1 MSYTNSAPSKSSKP
15 DGSKSGL
22 LLAFLCSSLTIG
34 SAIGLAIAT
43 TTHLPAQSQTSAK
56 PIPMPMPMPM
66 IISLPKS
73 IEKKLIEQVVRDTKI
88 PETNLRVAEI
98 KAQDFGGCL
107 DIYEQ
112 PSQPCTANVV
122 RGWKAIIISS
132 NQTFIYH
139 LSTDASQIRHN
150 KSASGTRPPVRV
162 TFSLFR
168 PIPAIDYSQVVFQS
182 SSAGNSTKSSSRI
195 VLTKDGK
202 VTLHRSPLL
211 KIKPVLL
218 KTLSPAQ
225 VNAFQKELE
234 TQLFPNFNGVV
245 YLTNALQN
253 SDVITTYQGL
263 NSFVQFIDLEKK
275 NLPRSLQRVINRWES
290 LIVPGGPIAQDD
302 MNPKVLTLQQ
312 LLKAKK
318 WKEADQE
325 TRKLLQIPTEVTNSF
340 IQAIDR
346 VWLKESNNRFGLSVQ
361 SKIWRESIAKY
372 PKDSQK
378 ATDAFRDRVGWK
390 ISQPRSGDSYDFI
403 SSDWRN
409 ESELNYSDK
418 APIGHLPWAGV
429 SDAEIAKLMSG
440 VAEGCGS
447 CTTDAMQL
455 RNERFYG
462 YLPQLFDRVKAA
474 IGVS

>member
-1 MSYTNSAPSKSSKP
+1 MSYTNSAPSNTSKP
-15 DGSKSGL
+15 AGSKSGL

-34 SAIGLAIAT
+34 STIGLAIAT
-43 TTHLPAQSQTSAK
+43 TTHLPAQSQTSK
-56 PIPMPMPMPM
+56 PIPMPTPM
-66 IISLPKS
+66 SLPQA

-88 PETNLRVAEI
+88 PATNLRVTEI

-107 DIYEQ
+107 DIYEMLN
-112 PSQPCTANVV
+112 QPCTANLI
-122 RGWKAIIISS
+122 RGWKAIVASP

-139 LSTDASQIRHN
+139 VGDRQIRQN

-162 TFSLFR
+162 TFFPFR
-168 PIPAIDYSQVVFQS
+168 SIPTIDYSQVVFQS
-182 SSAGNSTKSSSRI
+182 SSASNSPRNTSRI

-234 TQLFPNFNGVV
+234 TQFFPNLNGVV

-302 MNPKVLTLQQ
+302 SNPKILTLQQ

-325 TRKLLQIPTEVTNSF
+325 TRKLLQIPTQVPDSL

-346 VWLKESNNRFGLSVQ
+346 VWLKESNNRFGLSIQ

-390 ISQPRSGDSYDFI
+390 IAQPRSGDNYDFI

-429 SDAEIAKLMSG
+429 SDAEIAKLMAA
-440 VAEGCGS
+440 VPEGCGS